1 MQKYKAREINVQQK
15 FFFSVPKKAE
25 TRSEFGAGCPKKKK
39 TKKRQQQRFQCVESY
54 FVVTKLSHTA
64 YA

>member
-39 TKKRQQQRFQCVESY
+39 NKK
-54 FVVTKLSHTA
+54 KTA
-64 YA
+64 AAIPMR